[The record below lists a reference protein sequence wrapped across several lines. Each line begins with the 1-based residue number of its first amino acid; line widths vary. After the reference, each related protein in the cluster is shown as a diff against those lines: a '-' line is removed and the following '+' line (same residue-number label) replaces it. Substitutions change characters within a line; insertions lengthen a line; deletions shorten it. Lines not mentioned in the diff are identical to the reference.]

1 MKKIIALTLSSL
13 LCISAVGCSSKK
25 NNSDIVATVNGNNI
39 TVKQFESTL
48 ALYKES
54 LEAMYGSTI
63 WDTEVEAGVKYKDK
77 FKDIMLDQM
86 IDIEAV
92 CEQARKDK
100 LAPSEEEVDKA
111 FEELKKNI
119 DADEEYK
126 KKLEGLGIDDTYL
139 RSQQEQDLTI
149 QKYKENFDKNLK
161 SDEEMKKYY
170 EEHKAD
176 YYKDEVKASHILIS
190 TVDDNGKELS
200 EAKKKE
206 AKKKAEEREQ
216 ALYESNFTGAVLCM
230 WSGSYKA
237 QEACSL
243 IHDVWYDTIYEKD
256 ESSTRKYVSGHSDFN
271 DSLEA
276 LFKDKDFKEEIDD
289 LRNSQDE
296 VRSYMKSLT
305 NPSDEYKQGYEA
317 LLEFYNNYITLT
329 NLAIDP
335 TGTLTTYTQDVN
347 EMISTTS
354 TNIETMKLYID
365 TDSEE

>member
-1 MKKIIALTLSSL
+1 MKKICPNCGVENEENAKFCMNCAAKLSEEITENIPDVEEAEANNEEETQGEFEKKWVCPECNHLIDANMEKCPECGYTLGEDIEDGSDNKQERKAIIKCPECGEL
-13 LCISAVGCSSKK
+13 LSKK
-25 NNSDIVATVNGNNI
+25 DKVCPKCGHIFKKRKGKVVGGIIIAVVVLFGIICFSNYNQQKKA
-39 TVKQFESTL
+39 
-48 ALYKES
+48 
-54 LEAMYGSTI
+54 EA
-63 WDTEVEAGVKYKDK
+63 ERQQK
-77 FKDIMLDQM
+77 
-86 IDIEAV
+86 IE
-92 CEQARKDK
+92 
-100 LAPSEEEVDKA
+100 
-111 FEELKKNI
+111 
-119 DADEEYK
+119 
-126 KKLEGLGIDDTYL
+126 
-139 RSQQEQDLTI
+139 QQE
-149 QKYKENFDKNLK
+149 K
-161 SDEEMKKYY
+161 
-170 EEHKAD
+170 
-176 YYKDEVKASHILIS
+176 
-190 TVDDNGKELS
+190 
-200 EAKKKE
+200 